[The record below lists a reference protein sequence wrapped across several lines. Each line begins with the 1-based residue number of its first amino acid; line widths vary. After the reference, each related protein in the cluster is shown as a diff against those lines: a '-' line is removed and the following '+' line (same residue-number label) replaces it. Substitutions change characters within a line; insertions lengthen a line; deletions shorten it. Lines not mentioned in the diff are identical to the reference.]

1 MTEPTWLGS
10 ARSGTNLY
18 KLYWK
23 TKTLV
28 NKPKHEGCPILST
41 WYEWT
46 EWTVEWTFASHWG
59 DLQIFWLVL
68 LARDSCNWAESHES
82 YEWWKCLSTG
92 LSKLSSGLLHLVS
105 SFYKKESGRG
115 HVFGF
120 ADFFIISSYWMLSLH
135 IITLTQGLVG
145 VLRSNINKKK
155 RQILI
160 KHRHMNRWRFLFLM
174 LYLSDNHNEDV
185 ANTL

>member
-1 MTEPTWLGS
+1 
-10 ARSGTNLY
+10 
-18 KLYWK
+18 
-23 TKTLV
+23 
-28 NKPKHEGCPILST
+28 
-41 WYEWT
+41 
-46 EWTVEWTFASHWG
+46 
-59 DLQIFWLVL
+59 
-68 LARDSCNWAESHES
+68 
-82 YEWWKCLSTG
+82 
-92 LSKLSSGLLHLVS
+92 
-105 SFYKKESGRG
+105 
-115 HVFGF
+115 
-120 ADFFIISSYWMLSLH
+120 MLSLH